1 MKDCS
6 PSPAPIIKGDTF
18 SLDQYP
24 KKHFERE
31 QMKNIPYASVVGS
44 LTYAYMC
51 SRPDIAYL
59 VGVLDR
65 YQSNPSIDH

>member
-6 PSPAPIIKGDTF
+6 PSPAPIIKGDRF
-18 SLDQYP
+18 SLDQCP
-24 KKHFERE
+24 KKDFERE
-31 QMKNIPYASVVGS
+31 QMKNIPYTSVVGS

-59 VGVLDR
+59 VGVLDI
-65 YQSNPSIDH
+65 YQSNPSIDQ